1 MAKRKNPSLDDFVLN
16 YLNENGMEKSYKMLQ
31 ERNTVDRADNP
42 SLSKTSKKFQDFL
55 RSEERLTPKTEPD
68 DLGFEINFDIV
79 QTEAKYPVETKVGPL
94 TEKSKSENTKRT
106 RQKAE
111 KKIPKG
117 LFQRIHFSFVLNYLL
132 IISVFFLFIISNF
145 ETK

>member
-16 YLNENGMEKSYKMLQ
+16 YLKENGMEKSYKMLQ

-55 RSEERLTPKTEPD
+55 RSEKRLTPKTEPD
-68 DLGFEINFDIV
+68 DIGFEINFDIV

-117 LFQRIHFSFVLNYLL
+117 FFQRR
-132 IISVFFLFIISNF
+132 NF
-145 ETK
+145 